1 MINSP
6 IVKLERNNL
15 FFMKRCFLSKR
26 SLCISRFKKD
36 NINAMRIKNKKNIF
50 DGVFILIN
58 LAKENKG

>member
-6 IVKLERNNL
+6 IVKLER
-15 FFMKRCFLSKR
+15 KICFLVKR
-26 SLCISRFKKD
+26 SFFLKGVSKYLQLKKD